1 MHHGCAFFLS
11 MVIMVSAIILGAV
24 LMGVS
29 VKLVD
34 FRAASIMINSITKV
48 YDNTTVYLPGR

>member
-11 MVIMVSAIILGAV
+11 MIIMVSAIILGAV

>member
-1 MHHGCAFFLS
+1 MS
-11 MVIMVSAIILGAV
+11 MIIMVSAIILGAV